1 MVYLIS
7 QQQCSLPH
15 GCLHLLVRYEPI
27 TLRRLAGAAWARY
40 LERGEQTIHF
50 ARMVLHK
57 FNGTGKLGPIL
68 YCHTAI
74 LLPRDD
80 IVKFLRLEKGRGDL
94 ASSIHR
100 TRHLRLGLIG
110 VLPGGTGIGRIP
122 LLW

>member
-1 MVYLIS
+1 MAYLIS

-15 GCLHLLVRYEPI
+15 GCLHLLMGYEPI
-27 TLRRLAGAAWARY
+27 TLRRLARAAWARY
-40 LERGEQTIHF
+40 LERGEQPIHF

-57 FNGTGKLGPIL
+57 FNGTGKFGPIL
-68 YCHTAI
+68 YCHTTI

-80 IVKFLRLEKGRGDL
+80 IVEFLRLEKGRGDL
-94 ASSIHR
+94 ASSVHR
-100 TRHLRLGLIG
+100 TRHQGYIV